1 MLPLIFYHKEISII
15 NLKFLS
21 MRKLLFVIVLVV
33 IAGYVSANEFAKL
46 LGTWDYKVEYAPQ
59 GYEKGQ
65 LIFVEKEGKVVGEV
79 KIQGYS
85 IPVRNLQVTE
95 GQFKFGVTIENENIP
110 VLLKVDGNKLTGK
123 ANTPDGDMPLSAV
136 KAKPVQK

>member
-1 MLPLIFYHKEISII
+1 MLSLKFWYKEIFII

-21 MRKLLFVIVLVV
+21 MRKLLFVIVLA
-33 IAGYVSANEFAKL
+33 IISGYASANEFAKL
-46 LGTWDYKVEYAPQ
+46 LGTWNYKVEYAPQ

-65 LIFVEKEGKVVGEV
+65 MVFMEKEGKVVGEV

-85 IPVRNLQVTE
+85 IPVKNLQVTE

-110 VLLKVDGNKLTGK
+110 VLFKVDGDKLTGN
-123 ANTPDGDMPLSAV
+123 ANSPDGNLPISAV
-136 KAKPVQK
+136 RAKPEKK

>member
-1 MLPLIFYHKEISII
+1 MK
-15 NLKFLS
+15 
-21 MRKLLFVIVLVV
+21 KLLFIIVLAVFT
-33 IAGYVSANEFAKL
+33 GYVSANEFAKL

-65 LIFVEKEGKVVGEV
+65 LVFMEKEGKVVGEV

-85 IPVRNLQVTE
+85 IPVKNLQVIE

-110 VLLKVDGNKLTGK
+110 VLFKVDGDKLTGK
-123 ANTPDGDMPLSAV
+123 ANTSDGNMSISAV